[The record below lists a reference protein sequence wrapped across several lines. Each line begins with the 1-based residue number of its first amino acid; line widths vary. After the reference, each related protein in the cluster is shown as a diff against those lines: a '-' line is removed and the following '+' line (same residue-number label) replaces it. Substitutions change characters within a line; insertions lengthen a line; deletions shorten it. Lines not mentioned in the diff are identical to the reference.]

1 MGVFLLMLFFHFL
14 SRFDSMITFGL
25 PDHENRQEIAAQYA
39 KHLTKA
45 ELAELATATE
55 EYVVYIYL
63 WHIIKPLTP
72 THYRPDF
79 LS

>member
-1 MGVFLLMLFFHFL
+1 MLFFFYFL

-55 EYVVYIYL
+55 EYVIYIYL
-63 WHIIKPLTP
+63 WHIIKPFNTNPLLP
-72 THYRPDF
+72 
-79 LS
+79 